1 MFSWSLARIWK
12 EEAFIPWFQTA
23 ICCLC
28 LGAMILDAFYTG
40 NVGDALIL
48 EAVCLVIFLWAH
60 VRKCVR
66 WFRISG
72 IIIVTVALYMTKSF
86 WLSLSWWVYLL
97 AAGLG
102 LIIFAAYTEL
112 KKH

>member
-1 MFSWSLARIWK
+1 M
-12 EEAFIPWFQTA
+12 
-23 ICCLC
+23 
-28 LGAMILDAFYTG
+28 
-40 NVGDALIL
+40 GDAL
-48 EAVCLVIFLWAH
+48 VLVSLCMLSFLWAH
-60 VRKCVR
+60 VRKWVGC
-66 WFRISG
+66 FRISG
-72 IIIVTVALYMTKSF
+72 FIIVTVALYMTKSF